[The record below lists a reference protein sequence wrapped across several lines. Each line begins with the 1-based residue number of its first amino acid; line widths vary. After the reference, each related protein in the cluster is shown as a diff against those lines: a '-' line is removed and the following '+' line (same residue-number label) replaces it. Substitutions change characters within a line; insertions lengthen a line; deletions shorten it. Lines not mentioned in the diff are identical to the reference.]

1 MHILNLKKDRN
12 WWKEAT
18 FVLLF
23 IQKKKK
29 NLIGYE
35 QINCSRI
42 LIVSRRYCIGI
53 NKVGCI
59 F

>member
-1 MHILNLKKDRN
+1 MVSGDC
-12 WWKEAT
+12 
-18 FVLLF
+18 FCF
-23 IQKKKK
+23 ITYPKKKK
-29 NLIGYE
+29 KLIGYE

-42 LIVSRRYCIGI
+42 WIVSHMYSIGI